1 VSKAPVEVR
10 AATEKDYPDIA
21 ALLDRIF
28 GPRPYEQRVQMWR
41 WRHAENPSRIASIP
55 SFLLAAQGGQVVAV
69 HGLLPLKL
77 KVGDTELIASCSC
90 DLAADPSTRG
100 AGMKIKLRAMSRDL
114 APLHIS
120 TSANEP
126 ANRLTLALGGQEVP
140 GGRRKLLKLLRLEK
154 LLPQLLR
161 PRLGGAIGGL
171 VGALA
176 GYSSTLALSLHR
188 AVTRGGGVAGARIE
202 TIDRFDDRFTEL
214 GKPLIEPH
222 AVAVIRDRE
231 YLEWR
236 YRAYPFPG
244 IESFALLRG
253 EVLLGYAVIHVATD
267 PDGHRFAALLELAVP
282 RGDAGAF
289 AQLLR
294 EAVQRAARRGAHYV
308 IARAPA
314 PEWEPAMT
322 ARGFLLRLAPTSPA
336 TYKNNTMLPDDR
348 FAAGDSW
355 YLSLGDGDGCFYV
368 R

>member
-10 AATEKDYPDIA
+10 AATEVDYPDIA

-28 GPRPYEQRVQMWR
+28 GPRPYEQRVRLWR
-41 WRHAENPSRIASIP
+41 WRHAENPRRTASIP
-55 SFLLAAQGGQVVAV
+55 SFLLAAQGGRAVAV

-77 KVGDTELIASCSC
+77 KVGDTELVASCSC
-90 DLAADPSTRG
+90 DLAADPSVRG
-100 AGMKIKLRAMSRDL
+100 VGMKIKLKTMSRDL
-114 APLHIS
+114 SPVHIS

-126 ANRLTLALGGQEVP
+126 ANRLTLALGGKEVP
-140 GGRRKLLKLLRLEK
+140 GGRRRLFKPLRLEK

-161 PRLGGAIGGL
+161 PRLGGPIGGL
-171 VGALA
+171 VGMLA
-176 GYSSTLALSLHR
+176 GYSGTAALAFQR
-188 AVTRGGGVAGARIE
+188 AAAGGRRVAGARIE

-214 GKPLIEPH
+214 GKRLIEPH

-244 IESFALLRG
+244 IESFALLRC

-282 RGDAGAF
+282 RGDPAPF

-294 EAVQRAARRGAHYV
+294 EAVQRAARSGAHYV
-308 IARAPA
+308 IARAPS
-314 PEWEPAMT
+314 PEWEPGMT
-322 ARGFLLRLAPTSPA
+322 ASGFFLRLAPISPA
-336 TYKNNTMLPDDR
+336 TYKNNTAVPDDL
-348 FAAGDSW
+348 FAASDSW